1 MTTKT
6 FNSDSTD
13 GRALEVGRN
22 GERPWLNIREFDLE
36 NTMFMLAPS
45 DAPALALAILEA
57 AGVEVIPFDEGPET
71 EAGHAVWALRHHMQE
86 AEAKAAEAKDKAEL
100 EAEARDFYDVYHS
113 AADWP
118 YQDWVMLEER
128 YKAQFIAVAR
138 HAREMRAEK

>member
-1 MTTKT
+1 MINKT

-57 AGVEVIPFDEGPET
+57 AGGRD
-71 EAGHAVWALRHHMQE
+71 ALGIDVGNAMIDLREFVADQE
-86 AEAKAAEAKDKAEL
+86 RITAEAKEQAEL
-100 EAEARDFYDVYHS
+100 EAEARDFYDAYHS

-118 YQDWVMLEER
+118 YPDWVMLEDR
-128 YKAQFIAVAR
+128 HKAQFLAVAR
-138 HAREMRAEK
+138 KAREMRAEK